1 MALQL
6 LNPVIAFSFCI
17 RWHFKTVVLCP
28 LIFATTLKR
37 PIWRRDTSLNDT
49 HPNKIHLNIRTLAW
63 MAAGKYQISSP
74 DSRTFGLPPPFCD
87 ETLVCS
93 RAHFFWL
100 APQTWRTDE
109 RWSEGR
115 RQERRGTEVAHS
127 LGFYTEAKAHEI
139 KDDHPAVRNR
149 ALLAYFGPLWVPI
162 ETCYKAYASC
172 QSEQPRALWDHWWNM
187 DNGVQGGHKGRQAT

>member
-6 LNPVIAFSFCI
+6 LNPVISFSFCI
-17 RWHFKTVVLCP
+17 RWHCKMLSCAHEFL
-28 LIFATTLKR
+28 R
-37 PIWRRDTSLNDT
+37 PVTEWHSSKQGTFEYSHTDMNGCR
-49 HPNKIHLNIRTLAW
+49 
-63 MAAGKYQISSP
+63 QISDFLPRQSDFRTPPTPLLWRDPRLQQSTFFLTGTP
-74 DSRTFGLPPPFCD
+74 DVKDRWEMERGQEAGEKRHWGRS
-87 ETLVCS
+87 
-93 RAHFFWL
+93 L
-100 APQTWRTDE
+100 A
-109 RWSEGR
+109 
-115 RQERRGTEVAHS
+115 
-127 LGFYTEAKAHEI
+127 GFYTEAKAHEI

>member
-1 MALQL
+1 M
-6 LNPVIAFSFCI
+6 IFCD
-17 RWHFKTVVLCP
+17 P
-28 LIFATTLKR
+28 
-37 PIWRRDTSLNDT
+37 SLNDT
-49 HPNKIHLNIRTLAW
+49 HPNKVHLNIHTPTW
-63 MAAGKYQISSP
+63 TAAGKYQISSP
-74 DSRTFGLPPPFCD
+74 DSQTFGPPPPPFCD
-87 ETLVCS
+87 VTLVCS

-109 RWSEGR
+109 RWSEGG
-115 RQERRGTEVAHS
+115 QEAGEKRHWGRS
-127 LGFYTEAKAHEI
+127 LAGFYTEAKAHEI